1 MRTASANKTLSGSGA
16 SKCTSRG
23 RPRRQAGDKAFHKKG
38 TQLEEAILTNANDFM
53 AKHGIADADLD
64 RMAAPYEDGSFELE
78 PDSEALGGS
87 HLDAVD
93 DRVDACSVGMRSHPC

>member
-1 MRTASANKTLSGSGA
+1 MD
-16 SKCTSRG
+16 
-23 RPRRQAGDKAFHKKG
+23 DKVLHKKG
-38 TQLEEAILTNANDFM
+38 TQLGEAILMNANVFM

>member
-1 MRTASANKTLSGSGA
+1 MKAS
-16 SKCTSRG
+16 
-23 RPRRQAGDKAFHKKG
+23 
-38 TQLEEAILTNANDFM
+38 DFM

-78 PDSEALGGS
+78 PDSEVLSGS

-93 DRVDACSVGMRSHPC
+93 DYAEACSVGMRPHPC

>member
-1 MRTASANKTLSGSGA
+1 M
-16 SKCTSRG
+16 
-23 RPRRQAGDKAFHKKG
+23 GDKALRKKG
-38 TQLEEAILTNANDFM
+38 TRLGEAILMKANDFM

-87 HLDAVD
+87 HLDAAD
-93 DRVDACSVGMRSHPC
+93 DCIDACSVGMRSHPC